1 MSKISSIG
9 FMWAVFFL
17 MTGCEEFVSIP
28 GPSTQLSPD
37 KVFADN
43 QTAESALASVYF
55 KMSEDIQ
62 GYASGGGASVS
73 VLEGIYA
80 DELTSYLPPASQSY
94 NFYFNNVSQV
104 NGLISTLWTNCYSV
118 IYESNRIIEG
128 VSASDL
134 SPSVKNQLIG
144 EATFIRGFTHFYLVN
159 IFGPVPLI
167 TSSDYVVN
175 AHISRSPVDVVYKQV
190 ISDLKR
196 AKDLL
201 TDNYPSEGRVRA
213 NRGAATAMLARV
225 FLYTGDFEN
234 AELEA
239 SEIISNTSQ
248 YHLEEDLNQVFKKTS
263 SEAIWQI
270 MPQGGIVNYTYEG
283 SLFIFRAQPTS
294 YSLRSSLRRAFEKD
308 DLRARN
314 WIDSIKS
321 ESGLTTWYF
330 PFKYKENHLNAT
342 GTEYSMVLRLA
353 EQYLIRAEARA
364 RRDNL
369 SGPNSAASD
378 LTAIRAR
385 AGLQEISST
394 SQQEFLALLENER
407 QLELFTEWGHRF
419 FDLKRTGRLDNV
431 LGAIKQN
438 WTTTDRLLP
447 VPQNEILANTN
458 LKPQNDGY

>member
-9 FMWAVFFL
+9 SMWAVFFL
-17 MTGCEEFVSIP
+17 IAGCEEFVSIP

-55 KMSEDIQ
+55 KMSESIQ
-62 GYASGGGASVS
+62 GYASGGHASVS

-80 DELTSYLPPASQSY
+80 DELTSYLPATSQSY

-104 NGLISTLWTNCYSV
+104 NGFVFTLWTNCYSV
-118 IYESNRIIEG
+118 IYESNRVMEG
-128 VSASDL
+128 VGASDL
-134 SPSVKNQLIG
+134 ASSVKNRLIG
-144 EATFIRGFTHFYLVN
+144 EAIFIRAFTHFYLTN
-159 IFGPVPLI
+159 MFGPVPVI

-175 AHISRSPVDVVYKQV
+175 AHISRSTEDIVYEQI
-190 ISDLKR
+190 ISDLVK
-196 AKDLL
+196 AKELL
-201 TDNYPSEGRVRA
+201 TGEYPSEGRVRV

-225 FLYTGDFEN
+225 YLYTGDFES
-234 AELEA
+234 AEIEA
-239 SEIISNTSQ
+239 SEVIANTAQ

-263 SEAIWQI
+263 AEAIWQL
-270 MPQGGIVNYTYEG
+270 MPRGGLVNYTYEG

-294 YSLRSSLRRAFEKD
+294 YSLRSGLRRVFEKD

-364 RRDNL
+364 WRNNL
-369 SGPNSAASD
+369 SGPNSATSD
-378 LTAIRAR
+378 LTAIRTR
-385 AGLQEISST
+385 AGLDEISST
-394 SQQEFLALLENER
+394 SQQEFLMFLENER
-407 QLELFTEWGHRF
+407 RLELFTEWGHRF
-419 FDLKRTGRLDNV
+419 FDLKRTDRLDDV
-431 LGAIKQN
+431 LGAVKQN
-438 WTTTDRLLP
+438 WSVTDHLLP